1 MIKMLGLILMIMS
14 GACVTS
20 GVSVEPEHT
29 QAASIECNTYCHGP
43 GTLLYRN
50 ERTYF
55 CECAGGEIV
64 VVSKT
69 GTIYK

>member
-1 MIKMLGLILMIMS
+1 MKIFLLMIVMIFS
-14 GACVTS
+14 AC
-20 GVSVEPEHT
+20 
-29 QAASIECNTYCHGP
+29 
-43 GTLLYRN
+43 GTLNTEIKKPTSPKQALKSCTEYCNGSSMLSYRN

-55 CECAGGEIV
+55 CECFNGQIS